1 MYPQA
6 AKSLEVEEM
15 VLRHSSQAESEEG
28 SEEVLQK
35 RSNFSDTHKTV
46 QAMRW
51 ANWSYTHTHTCTHT
65 HAHTHTHTHTHT
77 THTCLPCSCSDE
89 QLLKVCE
96 GRTAHK

>member
-51 ANWSYTHTHTCTHT
+51 ANWSKTPKHTQPVSYTHLT
-65 HAHTHTHTHTHT
+65 
-77 THTCLPCSCSDE
+77 LPTNRE
-89 QLLKVCE
+89 V
-96 GRTAHK
+96 